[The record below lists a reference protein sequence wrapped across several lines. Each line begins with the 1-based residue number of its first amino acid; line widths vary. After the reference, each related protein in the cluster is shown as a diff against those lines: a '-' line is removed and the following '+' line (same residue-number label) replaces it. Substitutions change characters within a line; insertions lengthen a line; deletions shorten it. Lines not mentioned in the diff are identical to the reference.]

1 MYHQCFLE
9 EQAVLLP
16 REYPAAALDMDEYL
30 LLQLRKK
37 MEGRCSP
44 HGFIKENSMKMLSRT
59 LGQGKNGT
67 FTGDFT
73 FRCKLQ
79 CDVLY
84 PAVDDLI
91 PAEVLKVNKMGAYA
105 AFENSLRVLLPRD
118 LHLGNLEFDALKEGN
133 KITVRIL
140 KIRFQSHDDFIMA
153 VGLLENVVDTAQ
165 SEGSLS
171 APTLSGALSARN
183 GSLSAPNGSL
193 SAPNGSLSAPNGSF
207 APVLEQ

>member
-1 MYHQCFLE
+1 MYHPCFLE

-16 REYPAAALDMDEYL
+16 REYPAAALDMDGYL

-67 FTGDFT
+67 FTGDFM

-84 PAVDDLI
+84 PAVDDLV

-140 KIRFQSHDDFIMA
+140 KIRFQSHDEFIMA
-153 VGLLENVVDTAQ
+153 VGLLENVVEASPNEESAPSAQ
-165 SEGSLS
+165 S
-171 APTLSGALSARN
+171 AP
-183 GSLSAPNGSL
+183 SAPNGGQSAQ
-193 SAPNGSLSAPNGSF
+193 SAPNGGQSAPSPPSGGF